1 LLVISQETAFASPR
15 PGPLA
20 SDEETPEEHSMSYLR
35 AFGHH
40 LPSRIVTNADL
51 ETRTGRAASSI
62 EKTSGILERRYAD
75 DNTSVADLGLAA
87 ANACLAN
94 ARLTPAD
101 IGLILFSS
109 GSSERAFPG
118 PASVL
123 AQKLGL
129 TATPAIDIPV
139 ASAGSLIG
147 LAFAADLATR
157 YGNILVVASEIM
169 SRRISDSDPDTAILF
184 GDGAGACIVSPDQG
198 ILRIAD
204 VSLSTDGNYA
214 EALQLQHDG
223 AIQMKGLD
231 VIVQA
236 SRKIPRSIEDLLTK
250 NNLKPADVGLF
261 LMHQANVNL
270 IRKVATALSIPD
282 TSFFRNIDRYGN
294 TSSASLLIAASEWH
308 AANPTPPTAPIVFA
322 VFGAGFNWGSLLAL
336 PA

>member
-1 LLVISQETAFASPR
+1 
-15 PGPLA
+15 
-20 SDEETPEEHSMSYLR
+20 MSYLQ

-40 LPSRIVTNADL
+40 LPTRIVTNADL
-51 ETRTGRAASSI
+51 EQRTGRTAASI
-62 EKTSGILERRYAD
+62 EKTSGILERRYAAEGE
-75 DNTSVADLGLAA
+75 TVADLGLAA
-87 ANACLAN
+87 ANASLKSAN
-94 ARLTPAD
+94 LTAQD

-139 ASAGSLIG
+139 ASAGSLIA
-147 LAFAADLATR
+147 LAFANDLAPR

-169 SRRISDSDPDTAILF
+169 SRRISDADPDTAILF
-184 GDGAGACIVSPDQG
+184 GDGAGACIVSPEKG
-198 ILRIAD
+198 TLRIAD
-204 VSLSTDGNYA
+204 TALFTDGNYA
-214 EALQLQHDG
+214 DALQLQHG
-223 AIQMKGLD
+223 GSIQMKGLD

-250 NNLKPADVGLF
+250 NNLKPADVSVF

-270 IRKVATALSIPD
+270 IRKVATALSIPED
-282 TSFFRNIDRYGN
+282 RFYRNIDRYGN
-294 TSSASLLIAASEWH
+294 TSSASLLIAASQWH
-308 AANPTPPTAPIVFA
+308 AANPTPPTTPIVLA
-322 VFGAGFNWGSLLAL
+322 AFGAGFNWGAILAL

>member
-1 LLVISQETAFASPR
+1 
-15 PGPLA
+15 
-20 SDEETPEEHSMSYLR
+20 MSYLR

-40 LPSRIVTNADL
+40 LPPEVVTNADL
-51 ETRTGRAASSI
+51 ETRTGRTAASI
-62 EKTSGILERRYAD
+62 EKTSGILERRYAAD
-75 DNTSVADLGLAA
+75 GVSVADLGLPA
-87 ANACLAN
+87 ANACLKNAN
-94 ARLTPAD
+94 LTAND

-109 GSSERAFPG
+109 GSAERTFPG

-139 ASAGSLIG
+139 ASAGSLIS
-147 LAFAADLATR
+147 LAFAADLAPR

-169 SRRISDSDPDTAILF
+169 SRRISDADADTAILF
-184 GDGAGACIVSPDQG
+184 GDGAGACIVRPASKSSEKG
-198 ILRIAD
+198 LLRIAD
-204 VSLSTDGNYA
+204 TALFTDGNYA
-214 EALQLQHDG
+214 DALQLQHGG

-250 NNLKPADVGLF
+250 NNLKPADVGVF

-270 IRKVATALSIPD
+270 IRKVATALAVPED
-282 TSFFRNIDRYGN
+282 RFFRNIDRYGN
-294 TSSASLLIAASEWH
+294 TSSASLLIAASEWQ
-308 AANPTPPTAPIVFA
+308 AANPTPPTSAIVFA
-322 VFGAGFNWGSLLAL
+322 AFGAGFNWGAILAL